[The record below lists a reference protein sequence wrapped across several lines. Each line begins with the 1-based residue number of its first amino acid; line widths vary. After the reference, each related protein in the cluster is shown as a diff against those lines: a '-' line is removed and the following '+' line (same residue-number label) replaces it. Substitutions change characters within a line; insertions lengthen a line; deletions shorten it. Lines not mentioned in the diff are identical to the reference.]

1 MTDNIKKPSL
11 EEVYQI
17 KPTDVHVD
25 EEGKYT
31 TKVNVM
37 SEMLGGKKSLLDI
50 YAGSG
55 RNAEFIID
63 ESPDYYIKK
72 YSKEANPLDDNA
84 IPAKDIVA
92 LTKHVKTNHVKY
104 LQAKENPSF
113 GEEVFDM
120 KKRNPNNGMGLRI
133 TDVYGG
139 NVRDFQKGY
148 EGFYRS
154 TQNSKVD
161 LGTR

>member
-1 MTDNIKKPSL
+1 MADNIKKPSL

-72 YSKEANPLDDNA
+72 YSKEA
-84 IPAKDIVA
+84 K
-92 LTKHVKTNHVKY
+92 
-104 LQAKENPSF
+104 
-113 GEEVFDM
+113 M
-120 KKRNPNNGMGLRI
+120 
-133 TDVYGG
+133 
-139 NVRDFQKGY
+139 
-148 EGFYRS
+148 
-154 TQNSKVD
+154 
-161 LGTR
+161 